1 MKNYLNQRI
10 NSPVNVPIIVEAWRD
25 QVMNDGSH
33 NFIHIPNFSVRLK
46 NGSVIHG
53 PWTMNQSSPVKD
65 RQTFHAT
72 IAAAT
77 GVQTW
82 NVEYQIGGS
91 GEWQTK
97 GTFKVSWEGRSISS
111 TRSTITSSAE
121 ATYTL
126 NANETTLTIPY
137 TAITTNSYNDGT
149 EERVG
154 YLTSGSVS
162 GDVTQA
168 ISTTGETGSWTI
180 NVGKPTGSS
189 RSKTFTITIGDLT
202 KTITVTW
209 KDAVVVSFE
218 DHVEID
224 NK

>member
-53 PWTMNQSSPVKD
+53 PWTMDQSTAVKD

-82 NVEYQIGGS
+82 TVEYEIGGS

-97 GTFKVSWEGRSISS
+97 GTFKVSWEGRSIAS
-111 TRSTITSSAE
+111 TTSTVTSSAE

-126 NANETTLTIPY
+126 NANETTISIPY
-137 TAITTNSYNDGT
+137 TAITTNTYNDGT
-149 EERVG
+149 EERVA
-154 YLTSGSVS
+154 YLTTGSVT
-162 GDVTQA
+162 GDINQSLT
-168 ISTTGETGSWTI
+168 TTGESGSWTI
-180 NVGKPTGSS
+180 NVGKPTGEN
-189 RSKTFTITIGDLT
+189 RSKTFIIRVGDFE
-202 KTITVTW
+202 KSITVTW